1 MLVEQVT
8 LIWLGEDVPFR
19 DWGELEAHGHQHLDQ
34 TAERLRRDPTTDQV
48 AAAFSVEPAGGSGFA
63 AAAGCIVTVAD

>member
-1 MLVEQVT
+1 M
-8 LIWLGEDVPFR
+8 
-19 DWGELEAHGHQHLDQ
+19 EAHGHQHLDQ